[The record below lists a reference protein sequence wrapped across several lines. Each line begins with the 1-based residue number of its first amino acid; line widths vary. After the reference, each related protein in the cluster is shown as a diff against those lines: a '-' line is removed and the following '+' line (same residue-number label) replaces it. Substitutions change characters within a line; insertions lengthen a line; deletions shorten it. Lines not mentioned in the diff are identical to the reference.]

1 MTSPHTPS
9 TPRVL
14 YVLTDGGQAR
24 LIERSADNGA
34 YVTLDE
40 VDGRGRLRRLHAEEQ
55 ANPPARSYDPAGS
68 GRHAVG
74 SGEASRRTKEEF
86 VADVAETAKE
96 VLREGAYGGVFLVAP
111 GRLMGPLRDH
121 MGTHVPVAGTLDKD
135 LTKIPNAELGKWL
148 DHPLSL

>member
-1 MTSPHTPS
+1 MTNTHTPS

-14 YVLTDGGQAR
+14 YILTDGGHAR
-24 LIERSADNGA
+24 MVERSADNGA
-34 YVTLDE
+34 YVTLEE

-55 ANPPARSYDPAGS
+55 ANPPSRGHDSVGP

-74 SGEASRRTKEEF
+74 SEDAARRTKEKF
-86 VADVAETAKE
+86 VADVAETAKDM
-96 VLREGAYGGVFLVAP
+96 LRAGAYGGVFLVAP
-111 GRLMGPLRDH
+111 GRLMGPLRDE
-121 MGTHVPVAGTLDKD
+121 MGPHVPVAGTLDKD